1 LAQRELRFRRLAG
14 VEAGAFAAGFIV
26 AGPVLAWRGAGVWA
40 LVGALLTQNVLRTAA
55 LLARQPHPKR
65 LLLEPRAARELLYFG
80 GGLTLA
86 RLGNCLAG
94 QGDNLVVGYWLGPR
108 ALGLYTQAYQLM
120 TSPAVL
126 LGQALDRVLFPT
138 MALVQLEPARLARA
152 YRSGAAVCALLV
164 MPASVVLAILA
175 PEIVLV
181 LLGPAWAGV
190 VAPFRLLALGML
202 FRTSYKL
209 GDSVARATGAVYDRA
224 WRQAVYALAV
234 VAGAWVGQRWGL
246 AGVALGVLAA
256 LAANFA
262 LMAQL
267 SLRLTG
273 MRWSELGAAHL
284 PALALTVAL
293 GAETWALAGWL
304 RGQQTAPLVLL
315 AEAALFSSGAGALL
329 CWVLPPL
336 FLGRDARPLLRA
348 LVALVPAR
356 ARLAGRPSV

>member
-1 LAQRELRFRRLAG
+1 M
-14 VEAGAFAAGFIV
+14 
-26 AGPVLAWRGAGVWA
+26 
-40 LVGALLTQNVLRTAA
+40 
-55 LLARQPHPKR
+55 
-65 LLLEPRAARELLYFG
+65 
-80 GGLTLA
+80 
-86 RLGNCLAG
+86 
-94 QGDNLVVGYWLGPR
+94 
-108 ALGLYTQAYQLM
+108 GLYTHAYQLM

-164 MPASVVLAILA
+164 MPASIVLAILA

-190 VAPFRLLALGML
+190 VTPFRILALGML

-234 VAGAWVGQRWGL
+234 VVGAWIGQHWGL

-256 LAANFA
+256 LAINFA

-273 MRWSELGAAHL
+273 VRWSELGAAHL

-293 GAETWALAGWL
+293 GAETWALAAWL
-304 RGQQTAPLVLL
+304 RGLQTAPLVLL
-315 AEAALFSSGAGALL
+315 AEVALFSTGAGVLL
-329 CWVLPPL
+329 CWGLPPL
-336 FLGRDARPLLRA
+336 FLGRDARTLLRA
-348 LVALVPAR
+348 MVALVAGR
-356 ARLAGRPSV
+356 ARLEGRPSV